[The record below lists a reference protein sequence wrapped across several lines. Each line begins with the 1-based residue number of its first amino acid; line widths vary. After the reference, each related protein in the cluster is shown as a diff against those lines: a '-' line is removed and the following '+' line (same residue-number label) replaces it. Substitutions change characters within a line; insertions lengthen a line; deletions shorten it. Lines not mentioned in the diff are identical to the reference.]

1 MRVLIDTNV
10 LVSYLVQPGREG
22 AVGTVIHAALEG
34 QFTLLMPQALLNE
47 LIVTV
52 RGKPRLTKRIPLE
65 ELETFVALL
74 AQSGEGVATIAEPI
88 PAATRDRNDDYLLA
102 YALLGAA
109 DYLVTGDRDLLI
121 LNEQIAGLTIL
132 TPAQFATLLA

>member
-102 YALLGAA
+102 YALFGAA

-132 TPAQFATLLA
+132 TPAQFAALLA

>member
-52 RGKPRLTKRIPLE
+52 RGKPRL
-65 ELETFVALL
+65 
-74 AQSGEGVATIAEPI
+74 
-88 PAATRDRNDDYLLA
+88 
-102 YALLGAA
+102 
-109 DYLVTGDRDLLI
+109 
-121 LNEQIAGLTIL
+121 
-132 TPAQFATLLA
+132 

>member
-52 RGKPRLTKRIPLE
+52 RGKPRLAKRIPLE
-65 ELETFVALL
+65 ELEIFVALL

>member
-52 RGKPRLTKRIPLE
+52 RGKPRLVKRIPLD
-65 ELETFVALL
+65 ELEIFVALL
-74 AQSGEGVATIAEPI
+74 AGSGERVATIAEPI

-109 DYLVTGDRDLLI
+109 DYLVTGDRDLLV

-132 TPAQFATLLA
+132 TPAQFAALLA

>member
-22 AVGTVIHAALEG
+22 AVGIVIHAALEG

-52 RGKPRLTKRIPLE
+52 RGKPRLAKRIPLE
-65 ELETFVALL
+65 ELEIFVALL
-74 AQSGEGVATIAEPI
+74 ARSGERVATIAEPI

-109 DYLVTGDRDLLI
+109 DYLVTGDRDLLV

-132 TPAQFATLLA
+132 TPAQFAALLA

>member
-1 MRVLIDTNV
+1 
-10 LVSYLVQPGREG
+10 
-22 AVGTVIHAALEG
+22 
-34 QFTLLMPQALLNE
+34 MPQALLNE

-52 RGKPRLTKRIPLE
+52 RGKPRLAKRIPLE
-65 ELETFVALL
+65 ELEIFVALL